1 MLILLLLWSPQ
12 VSLHLNLFL
21 LDVLYPTILVA
32 SPFISRPPLTLAL
45 IYQMDNIEG
54 VGSRCY
60 IDSSKFTIDI
70 KSWLSIICARIVPS
84 THETEVMLERVVL
97 VVASMDSIEVD
108 FGRLIVDWIDEFAQ
122 GKEKSIIFSSL
133 ITMLYYNVVE
143 VKCPTYEEKKLVK
156 DINPLKEGIHGDRI
170 KKKKIDVADPEFGQF
185 TQTTS
190 ACSTS
195 TSARSLEYGPA
206 TIRYLSSEIHEVRE
220 MMASIPSASSGVP
233 TSVCVPPPRIS
244 FLLVAQKV
252 I

>member
-1 MLILLLLWSPQ
+1 MES
-12 VSLHLNLFL
+12 
-21 LDVLYPTILVA
+21 
-32 SPFISRPPLTLAL
+32 
-45 IYQMDNIEG
+45 IEG

-60 IDSSKFTIDI
+60 IDSSKFTTYI
-70 KSWLSIICARIVPS
+70 KSWLSIICARIVPY

-108 FGRLIVDWIDEFAQ
+108 FGRLIVDWIDEFTQ

-133 ITMLYYNVVE
+133 ITMLCYDVVE
-143 VKCPTYEEKKLVK
+143 VKYPTYEEKKLVK
-156 DINPLKEGIHGDRI
+156 EINPLKEGIQGDRI
-170 KKKKIDVADPEFGQF
+170 KKRKIDVADPEFGQF

-190 ACSTS
+190 ACSAS
-195 TSARSLEYGPA
+195 TSAGSLQYGPA
-206 TIRYLSSEIHEVRE
+206 TMRYLSSEIHEVRE

-244 FLLVAQKV
+244 FYLLHKRRFETGLR